1 MIHKVIESLRRKG
14 YVIVSH
20 SKKGYK
26 LLLLDDLSLA
36 GNYIRDL
43 GTRIDFYV
51 HYVPQC
57 SSTQDIAKSLA
68 ESGVPE
74 GLVVIAE
81 EMYSGR
87 GRLGRKWYAPK
98 GGLWIS
104 ILLRPK
110 RIESLQLMSLAT
122 GVAVVK
128 AIEKLLNVEL
138 RLKWPNDVIYMD
150 RKLAGILVEAGV
162 EVDTIHYVIV
172 GIGVNVNNELP
183 SELKDHAVNLK
194 SILGFEVPRI
204 SILRSLLR
212 ELDDVYYLLTTSNT
226 YTILRE
232 WIRYSDTIGRRVK
245 VQFMDFTVEGK
256 AIDIA
261 RDGSL
266 IVIDDASKRYIIRA
280 GDIIHLR

>member
-1 MIHKVIESLRRKG
+1 MIHKVIENLRRKG

-36 GNYIRDL
+36 GSYIRDL

-128 AIEKLLNVEL
+128 AIERLLNVEL

-162 EVDTIHYVIV
+162 EVDIVHYVIV

-183 SELKDHAVNLK
+183 SELKDYAVNLK
-194 SILGFEVPRI
+194 SILGFEIPRI

-245 VQFMDFTVEGK
+245 VQFMDFAVEGK
-256 AIDIA
+256 AVDIA

-266 IVIDDASKRYIIRA
+266 IVIDDTGKRYIIRA
-280 GDIIHLR
+280 GDVIHLK

>member
-1 MIHKVIESLRRKG
+1 MIHKVIENLRRKG

-36 GNYIRDL
+36 GSYIRDL

-128 AIEKLLNVEL
+128 AIERLLNVEL

-162 EVDTIHYVIV
+162 EVDIVHYVIV

-183 SELKDHAVNLK
+183 SELKDYAVNLK

-245 VQFMDFTVEGK
+245 VQFMDFAVEGK
-256 AIDIA
+256 AVDIA

-266 IVIDDASKRYIIRA
+266 IVIDDTGKRYIIRA
-280 GDIIHLR
+280 GDVIHLK

>member
-26 LLLLDDLSLA
+26 LLLLDDLSFA

-43 GTRIDFYV
+43 DTRINFYV

-87 GRLGRKWYAPK
+87 GRLGRRWYAPK
-98 GGLWIS
+98 GGLWVS

-110 RIESLQLMSLAT
+110 RIESLQLMSLAA

-128 AIEKLLNVEL
+128 AMEKLLNINL
-138 RLKWPNDVIYMD
+138 RLKWPNDVIHMN

-162 EVDTIHYVIV
+162 EVDTVHYVIV

-183 SELKDHAVNLK
+183 PELKDYAVNLK
-194 SILGFEVPRI
+194 DILGFEAPRVP
-204 SILRSLLR
+204 ILRSLLR
-212 ELDDVYYLLTTSNT
+212 ELDDIYYLLTMGNT
-226 YTILRE
+226 YAILKE

-266 IVIDDASKRYIIRA
+266 IIIDDAGKRYVIRA
-280 GDIIHLR
+280 GDVIHLR

>member
-43 GTRIDFYV
+43 DTRINFHV

-68 ESGVPE
+68 EFGVPE

-81 EMYSGR
+81 EMYNGR

-128 AIEKLLNVEL
+128 AMEKLLNIKL
-138 RLKWPNDVIYMD
+138 RLKWPNDVIYMN
-150 RKLAGILVEAGV
+150 RKLAGILIEAGV
-162 EVDTIHYVIV
+162 EVDTVHYVIV

-183 SELKDHAVNLK
+183 SELKDYAVNLK
-194 SILGFEVPRI
+194 AILGFEVSRVP
-204 SILRSLLR
+204 ILRSLLR
-212 ELDDVYYLLTTSNT
+212 ELDDIYHLLTMGNT
-226 YTILRE
+226 YAILKE

-245 VQFMDFTVEGK
+245 VQFIDFTVEGK

-266 IVIDDASKRYIIRA
+266 IVIDDAGKRYIIRA
-280 GDIIHLR
+280 GDIIHIR